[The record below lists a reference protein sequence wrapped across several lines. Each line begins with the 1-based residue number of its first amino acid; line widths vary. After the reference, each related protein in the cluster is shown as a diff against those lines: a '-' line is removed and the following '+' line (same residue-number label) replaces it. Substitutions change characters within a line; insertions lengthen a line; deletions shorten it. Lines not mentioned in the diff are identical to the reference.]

1 MKQRPSVFELTLQN
15 EAEISPS
22 APKDYQ
28 ISQTKK
34 SDAEKSLEAGSSEA
48 LALDIPPLAQIPAL
62 VCGAPNYCQIPS
74 MNFWT
79 CASDIIHPS
88 DIPSPH
94 SFPHCLSDLGLGL
107 SSIARDVEE
116 LSIGQPQTSR
126 GTNISTQTSGAIRV
140 T

>member
-74 MNFWT
+74 MVGMPG
-79 CASDIIHPS
+79 S
-88 DIPSPH
+88 
-94 SFPHCLSDLGLGL
+94 LGL
-107 SSIARDVEE
+107 SAIARDVEE